1 MFDYSFFVIF
11 ELAFVSSYEYKLS
24 ESFKFKDFIVNFSLL
39 KSNLFS
45 RMSCENSLLSFES
58 IVLSTVEIKDFEES
72 KRSFDL
78 LKVIMFC
85 SNLWEL
91 SLSKGLF

>member
-1 MFDYSFFVIF
+1 MFEIAS
-11 ELAFVSSYEYKLS
+11 VSPNDSKLS

-45 RMSCENSLLSFES
+45 RISCENSLFFFES

-85 SNLWEL
+85 PGL
-91 SLSKGLF
+91 SDLS